1 MEPIILVIHDT
12 YGPRAL
18 EVPLKPC
25 TLGRSRNADLR
36 VVGSFISRIHALLTP
51 DLGLGTFVI
60 FDGKNASSPST
71 NGLYI
76 NRVQVR
82 SHRLQLGDCI
92 WLGPKI
98 ELFWQNRSRLGEAE
112 AERLLAASER
122 LDTVQLVQGV
132 PTESTQATFLG

>member
-1 MEPIILVIHDT
+1 MEPVILVVHDT

-36 VVGSFISRIHALLTP
+36 IVGAFISRIHALLTP
-51 DLGLGTFVI
+51 DLSLGTYVI
-60 FDGKNASSPST
+60 FDGKNAGSPST
-71 NGLYI
+71 NGLFI

-92 WLGPKI
+92 WLGPRV
-98 ELFWQNRSRLGEAE
+98 ELFWQNRSRLGKLEAD
-112 AERLLAASER
+112 RLLGASER
-122 LDTVQLVQGV
+122 LNTVQLTQGV
-132 PTESTQATFLG
+132 PTESTQATFSG